1 MREKHLKKESKNN
14 QPTMFNHTI
23 FFPQAKY
30 VISAIPP
37 VLGMKIHFNPP
48 LPMMR
53 NQLITRV
60 PLGSVIKSIVY
71 YKEPFWRNMGEYFS
85 LVEGPCQP
93 KKSRLEAQDGVLERV
108 WRVNRERI
116 QGGRDPRGM

>member
-1 MREKHLKKESKNN
+1 MGDKGKMREKHLKKESKNN

-85 LVEGPCQP
+85 LVEGPRNLVQSYTYVYNCF
-93 KKSRLEAQDGVLERV
+93 S
-108 WRVNRERI
+108 
-116 QGGRDPRGM
+116 